1 MAETL
6 SVQHFHCVQSNTVP
20 ELFKKCVPPMFL
32 VLFQWRENNN
42 NLMTLETL
50 FLRPQGNLPKFFC
63 EPKNIPNCTSF
74 CLAIWNAMISL

>member
-1 MAETL
+1 
-6 SVQHFHCVQSNTVP
+6 
-20 ELFKKCVPPMFL
+20 MFL

-63 EPKNIPNCTSF
+63 EPKKHSKLHIFLPSHLECHDIPLVGNVYIAAFSPAIF
-74 CLAIWNAMISL
+74 CF